1 MVTMKKD
8 IREMKHFRKWAEDK
22 NPFLA
27 ATALTIAGF
36 SQECFELFES
46 VRKGNRIEGDIPLPS
61 LKRWLKL
68 YRNPDRIGKVLLNAL
83 SNINADKAKGV
94 AITESILKGAKQ
106 LQKMTG
112 EQFKAEWEKM
122 LPDERKKIIEDGH
135 KTIEEYKEYLIYDFT
150 CEANEEEAKKFR
162 KNLTKPEI
170 IFFIRVL
177 VPSFSLYGTY
187 PVDLLRIAQQG
198 DDDALEKLMRLDK
211 SIIFDP
217 KISEII
223 HQAQAMKKQE
233 RMSMIKKAFSSSP
246 RVKTDMKTIKCYLGG
261 LISYFSIAMRQKITA
276 ADISRLY
283 DALARDMGIG
293 EVDPDLNDPDNLVY
307 DEAFEKAIQ
316 RARAMWHIILIQDKK

>member
-1 MVTMKKD
+1 MITMNKD

-27 ATALTIAGF
+27 TTALTIAGF

-46 VRKGNRIEGDIPLPS
+46 IRKGKRIEGDIPLPS

-68 YRNPDRIGKVLLNAL
+68 YRNPNRIGKVLLNAL
-83 SNINADKAKGV
+83 RNINADTAKQV
-94 AITESILKGAKQ
+94 AIIEGLLKGATQ

-122 LPDERKKIIEDGH
+122 LPDERKEIIETGH
-135 KTIEEYKEYLIYDFT
+135 KTIEEYKEYLIHDFAG
-150 CEANEEEAKKFR
+150 EATVDETKEFK
-162 KNLTKPEI
+162 KNLTKPEL

-177 VPSFSLYGTY
+177 VPCFSLYGIS
-187 PVDLLRIAQQG
+187 PIDLLRQAQQG
-198 DDDALEKLMRLDK
+198 DDDALEKLIRLDK

-223 HQAQAMKKQE
+223 HQAQAMKKLE
-233 RMSMIKKAFSSSP
+233 RMSMIKKAFSNSP
-246 RVKTDMKTIKCYLGG
+246 RVKTDMKTIKCHLGG

-283 DALARDMGIG
+283 DALAHDMGID
-293 EVDPDLNDPDNLVY
+293 EIDPDFDIAP
-307 DEAFEKAIQ
+307 EAFEKAIQ
-316 RARAMWHIILIQDKK
+316 RARTMWHIILIPDKK